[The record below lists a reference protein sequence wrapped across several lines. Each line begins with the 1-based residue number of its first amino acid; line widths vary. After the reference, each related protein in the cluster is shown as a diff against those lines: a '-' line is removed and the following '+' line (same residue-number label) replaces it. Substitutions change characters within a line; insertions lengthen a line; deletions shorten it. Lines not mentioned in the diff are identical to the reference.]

1 MLRFLIL
8 VGGLAL
14 AFIGLSL
21 NWVSIPENSISAT
34 GFETLSLASAFLIVL
49 ALGVLMIFYFK
60 PLAQRILASL
70 LGLITVYLI
79 FISANSLLNF
89 EPILDRLLSVTGA
102 IGTSPTVSFQSANIS
117 VYFIGLGVYAFGNV
131 FVLVKPRQTKSGKRI
146 SSKND
151 GDDPIGIWDSQS

>member
-8 VGGLAL
+8 IGGLAL
-14 AFIGLSL
+14 AFIGLGL
-21 NWVSIPENSISAT
+21 NWISIPEESINAN

-49 ALGVLMIFYFK
+49 ALGVFMIFYFK

-70 LGLITVYLI
+70 LALITVYLI

-89 EPILDRLLSVTGA
+89 QPILDRLLSVTGA
-102 IGTSPTVSFQSANIS
+102 IGTNPPVSFQSANIS
-117 VYFIGLGVYAFGNV
+117 VYFIGLAVYAVGNV
-131 FVLVKPRQTKSGKRI
+131 FVLVKPRQSKGAKRI